1 MANVL
6 LVPEPACRNFGG
18 ENVFAAKD
26 RCGLSS
32 EIHDNPPLP
41 CRWEIKTG
49 YGCQDVDANGIH
61 ANLEEDFG
69 AHAGGRSA
77 KGSEGCEHGAGVF
90 AVRRDPDVQILG
102 ISRLSVDHHRVA
114 A

>member
-18 ENVFAAKD
+18 ENVLAAKD
-26 RCGLSS
+26 RRGFAP

-49 YGCQDVDANGIH
+49 YRRQDVDSNGVH

-69 AHAGGRSA
+69 LREVICVHAGGGSA

-90 AVRRDPDVQILG
+90 AVRRDPDVQI
-102 ISRLSVDHHRVA
+102 SSD
-114 A
+114 